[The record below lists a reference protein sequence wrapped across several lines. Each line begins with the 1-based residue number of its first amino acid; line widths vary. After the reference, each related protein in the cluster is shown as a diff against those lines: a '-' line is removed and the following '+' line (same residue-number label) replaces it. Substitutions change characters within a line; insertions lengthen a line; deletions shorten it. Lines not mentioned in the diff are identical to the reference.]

1 MSSVFCW
8 SLPPR
13 PQAVSAS
20 RENLRSRCHHLPRPV
35 LDDALLLTSELVT
48 NAVRHGDGEITCRL
62 WPGPE
67 VLRLEVTD
75 ASPAQPETVERGLA
89 AESGRG
95 LQIVECVASRWG
107 ATTAGHST
115 GKTVWFELDTGLP

>member
-1 MSSVFCW
+1 MNDMFSW

-20 RENLRSRCHHLPRPV
+20 RDRLRSCCPHLPPAV
-35 LDDALLLTSELVT
+35 LDNALLLTSELVT
-48 NAVRHGDGEITCRL
+48 NAVRHGEGEITCRL

-67 VLRLEVTD
+67 VVRLEVSD
-75 ASPAQPETVERGLA
+75 ASATLPREVDRGVR

-95 LQIVECVASRWG
+95 LQIVDGLASRWG
-107 ATTAGHST
+107 AVPSPQPP
-115 GKTVWFELDTGLP
+115 GKTVWFELDTGVG